1 MTSARGWMALRLR
14 TPASPPG
21 PSEGRARWGTRA
33 GGAWLVLLASLLTA
47 TVPSVAQEFPP
58 LTGRVVDAA
67 DLLDPGA
74 EAALTDKLA
83 AFEARS
89 SDQVVV
95 ATVPDLQGYDIADY
109 ANRLARQ
116 WAIGQKDEDN
126 GVLLLV
132 SRDDREV
139 RIEVGYGLE
148 GTLTDALS
156 SLIIQNDILPAFR
169 GGDYSAGIVKGVDGI
184 LQVLSGDATEL
195 EARAERNQNWSEGDV
210 ADWLFTL
217 FFFGVWI
224 VVIGSFVMTNLAR
237 RHGRKIGKNRYRW
250 LGMIWALDA
259 AGRSRRSGHGGFSG
273 GGSFGGG
280 GGFSGGGGSFGG
292 GGSSGSW

>member
-1 MTSARGWMALRLR
+1 MRKRGNAGSASGSAAARAGWR
-14 TPASPPG
+14 
-21 PSEGRARWGTRA
+21 TRA
-33 GGAWLVLLASLLTA
+33 GGAWLALLFASLLTA
-47 TVPSVAQEFPP
+47 AVPSAAQEFPP
-58 LTGRVVDAA
+58 LTGRVVDTA
-67 DLLDPGA
+67 DLLDAGT
-74 EAALTDKLA
+74 EAALTAKLA
-83 AFEARS
+83 AFETRS

-95 ATVPDLQGYDIADY
+95 ATVPDLQDYEIADY

-132 SRDDREV
+132 SRDDRKV

-156 SLIIQNDILPAFR
+156 TLVIQNNILPAFR
-169 GGDYSAGIVKGVDGI
+169 SGDYPAGIEKGVDGI
-184 LQVLSGDATEL
+184 LLVLSGDAAEL
-195 EARAERNQNWSEGDV
+195 EARAKRNESWSGGEV
-210 ADWLFTL
+210 SDWLFAL
-217 FFFGVWI
+217 FFVGVW
-224 VVIGSFVMTNLAR
+224 VFVIGSFVMTNLAR

-250 LGMIWALDA
+250 LGMIWALNA
-259 AGRSRRSGHGGFSG
+259 AGSSRRSGGGGFSG
-273 GGSFGGG
+273 GGSFGGGG

>member
-1 MTSARGWMALRLR
+1 MALLLG
-14 TPASPPG
+14 AAA
-21 PSEGRARWGTRA
+21 PSE
-33 GGAWLVLLASLLTA
+33 
-47 TVPSVAQEFPP
+47 AQEFPP
-58 LTGRVVDAA
+58 LTGRVVDTA

-74 EAALTDKLA
+74 EAALTEKLA
-83 AFEARS
+83 AFEAQS

-95 ATVPDLQGYDIADY
+95 ATIPDLQGYDIADY

-132 SRDDREV
+132 SRDDRKV

-156 SLIIQNDILPAFR
+156 TLVIQNDILPAFR
-169 GGDYSAGIVKGVDGI
+169 SGDYPAGIVKGVDGI
-184 LQVLSGDATEL
+184 LQVLSGDAAEL
-195 EARAERNQNWSEGDV
+195 EARAQRNESWSGGEV
-210 ADWLFTL
+210 SDWLFTL
-217 FFFGVWI
+217 FFVGVW
-224 VVIGSFVMTNLAR
+224 VFVIGSFVMTNLAR

-273 GGSFGGG
+273 GGGGFGG

>member
-1 MTSARGWMALRLR
+1 MAMTPRPDPLATRPWPIRGRVTR
-14 TPASPPG
+14 RP
-21 PSEGRARWGTRA
+21 RAA
-33 GGAWLVLLASLLTA
+33 AWLLLAIALLLGGMA
-47 TVPSVAQEFPP
+47 PSAAQDFPP
-58 LTGRVVDAA
+58 LTGRVVDTA
-67 DLLDPGA
+67 DLLDPGM

-83 AFEARS
+83 AFEAQS

-132 SRDDREV
+132 SRDDRKV

-156 SLIIQNDILPAFR
+156 TLVIQNDILPAFR
-169 GGDYSAGIVKGVDGI
+169 SGDYPAGIAKGVDGI
-184 LQVLSGDATEL
+184 LQVLSGDAAEL
-195 EARAERNQNWSEGDV
+195 EARAKRNESWSGNDV
-210 ADWLFTL
+210 SGWLFTL
-217 FFFGVWI
+217 FFVGVWI
-224 VVIGSFVMTNLAR
+224 FVLGSFVMTNLAR
-237 RHGRKIGKNRYRW
+237 RRGQKIGKNRYRW
-250 LGMIWALDA
+250 LGMIWALNA
-259 AGRSRRSGHGGFSG
+259 AGSSRRSGRGGFSG
-273 GGSFGGG
+273 GGSFGG